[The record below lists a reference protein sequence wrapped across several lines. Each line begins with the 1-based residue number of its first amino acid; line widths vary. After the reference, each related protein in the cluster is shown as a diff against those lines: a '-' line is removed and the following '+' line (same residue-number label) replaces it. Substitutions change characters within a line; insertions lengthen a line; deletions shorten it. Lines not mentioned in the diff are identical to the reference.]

1 MTNMYQ
7 QESKRSMQANTF
19 RLLLMGVSSMLL
31 CMSFLMSIFTPL
43 PLAMS
48 VLVYGRT
55 KGHIMIS
62 GFWLLNVVLSFGVF
76 GDITLFVFYSAACLF
91 AVLVSELII
100 RKIQPVRGMVKSG
113 LAFVAIAAIFIGA
126 VIQTQDKPVKE
137 LIVSQ
142 IEKSGQVL
150 EQQKEMLKK
159 RESDTAES
167 FQLIAM
173 LSQPEL
179 LAQEI
184 MKEAP
189 SYFFIG
195 IFLMIWVN
203 LFLCLRMVRMLA
215 PEVAVYTERDLIN
228 FKVPDQLIWLVIV
241 GFVLAIWGVELGN
254 SWYPAIGMTL
264 LKCLGIF
271 YFFQGFGIYLD
282 FLDFIRL
289 GGFIRTLLVMVT
301 VLSVSQ
307 VIALVGLFDMFINF
321 RRFFK
326 KSN

>member
-1 MTNMYQ
+1 MYQ
-7 QESKRSMQANTF
+7 QENKASVQPNIF
-19 RLLLMGVSSMLL
+19 RLLLMGVASMLL

-48 VLVYGRT
+48 VLVYGRS
-55 KGHIMIS
+55 KGHTMIT
-62 GFWLLNVVLSFGVF
+62 GFWLLNVFLSFGVF
-76 GDITLFVFYSAACLF
+76 EDLTLFVFYSISCLL
-91 AVLVSELII
+91 AVMISELII
-100 RKIQPVRGMVKSG
+100 RKINPVSGMVKSG
-113 LAFVAIAAIFIGA
+113 LALFTLISLLIIGI
-126 VIQTQDKPVKE
+126 IQTQ
-137 LIVSQ
+137 
-142 IEKSGQVL
+142 EKSVEELLVVQLQKSSQVL
-150 EQQKEMLKK
+150 EQQKAMLEK

-179 LAQEI
+179 LAKEI

-189 SYFFIG
+189 SYVFIG

-215 PEVAVYTERDLIN
+215 PEVFVYSERDLIS
-228 FKVPDQLIWLVIV
+228 FKVPDQFIWLVII
-241 GFVLAIWGVELGN
+241 GLVLAIWGVDLGN
-254 SWYPAIGMTL
+254 PWFPAIGMTV

-289 GGFIRTLLVMVT
+289 GGFIRTLLVMIT
-301 VLSVSQ
+301 VLSISQ
-307 VIALVGLFDMFINF
+307 VIALFGLFDMFINF

>member
-1 MTNMYQ
+1 MYQ
-7 QESKRSMQANTF
+7 QESKTSMQPNTL
-19 RLLLMGVSSMLL
+19 RLLLMGVASMLL

-48 VLVYGRT
+48 VLVYGRA
-55 KGHIMIS
+55 KGHAMIS

-76 GDITLFVFYSAACLF
+76 KDITLFVFYSAACLF
-91 AVLVSELII
+91 AVVISEAII
-100 RKIQPVRGMVKSG
+100 RKIHPVRAMVKSG
-113 LAFVAIAAIFIGA
+113 LAFVAITALLTGGLL
-126 VIQTQDKPVKE
+126 QTQDKSVKE
-137 LIVSQ
+137 LLVAQ

-150 EQQKEMLKK
+150 EQQKEILKK

-173 LSQPEL
+173 LSQPDL

-184 MKEAP
+184 LKEAP

-195 IFLMIWVN
+195 VFLMIWVN
-203 LFLCLRMVRMLA
+203 LFLCLRMVRILA
-215 PEVAVYTERDLIN
+215 PEVAIFTERDLIN
-228 FKVPDQLIWLVIV
+228 FKVPDQFVWLVIV
-241 GFVLAIWGVELGN
+241 GFILAIWGVDLGN
-254 SWYPAIGMTL
+254 TWYPAVGMTL

-307 VIALVGLFDMFINF
+307 IIALVGLFDMFINF